1 MISDALLFAEWQLYL
16 IRLLHIVYPLSA
28 HIHQF
33 HISFSNCDSTTV
45 TVSHM

>member
-1 MISDALLFAEWQLYL
+1 MHCYLFKEQWQLY
-16 IRLLHIVYPLSA
+16 LLHIVYPLSA

-33 HISFSNCDSTTV
+33 YISFSNCDSTTV